1 MAVKLSVALTINER
15 PTPVLD
21 AVFGSLRKQ
30 PFDELV
36 IVLDRSPREVIEH
49 VHDYWAGDKRF
60 VPGALMGE
68 PGWRSPV
75 PAWNAA
81 FALTTGDHLYA
92 FSSEVV
98 HAPQNLAVAR
108 RLLAENPNTLIFGK
122 AMCSCGPDGGE
133 VNWGGQAPSNLLVDA
148 AHPRPL
154 GFIWAGPM
162 ANVRQIGGMDMEFRH
177 GLWHDD
183 DSYFYDLWK
192 TGLNFLFTDE
202 ISGVHLHHDRPV
214 LATEAGQRLINT
226 NRAYMLRKHGTLTP
240 WSGTPRLE
248 TRQPRV
254 TVWRHP

>member
-1 MAVKLSVALTINER
+1 MTINER

-21 AVFGSLRKQ
+21 AVFGSLLGQ

-36 IVLDRSPREVIEH
+36 IVFDRSPDALWEHCKEWWAKHDHNYAYQFHRIE
-49 VHDYWAGDKRF
+49 
-60 VPGALMGE
+60 GA

-81 FALTTGDHLYA
+81 FEAATGDHLFA

-108 RLLAENPNTLIFGK
+108 RLLAENPNSVIFGK
-122 AMCSCGPDGGE
+122 ALCSCGPNGGE
-133 VNWGGQAPSNLLVDA
+133 VNWGGAAPSNLLIDA

-154 GFIWAGPM
+154 GFIWAGPI
-162 ANVRQIGGMDMEFRH
+162 APLRAIGGMDPEFRH
-177 GLWHDD
+177 GLWFDD
-183 DSYFYDLWK
+183 DDLFIRLWR
-192 TGLNFLFTDE
+192 TGLNYLFTDE

-214 LATEAGQRLINT
+214 LATPEGQRLINI

-240 WSGTPRLE
+240 WADTPRLE
-248 TRQPRV
+248 MRQPGL